1 MKRIFLVC
9 LLGLATA
16 TTASAFSCD
25 SSGKY
30 CKEMNSCEEA
40 KFYLNQCGADKLDRD
55 GDGIPCENVC
65 GKGGSKAKGGKA
77 KKATLFSKSSKSKS
91 TLFSST
97 KKKGKK

>member
-1 MKRIFLVC
+1 MKRFFLVC

-16 TTASAFSCD
+16 TTASAFSCSD
-25 SSGKY
+25 GRY
-30 CKEMNSCEEA
+30 CKDMSSCEQA
-40 KFYLNQCGADKLDRD
+40 QYLLKQCGMKNLDRD